1 LAKRFT
7 PAGGGANVFS
17 KLKRSLCHPTDFIC
31 LLAFAIAFS
40 TNPVRAQEPA
50 VTDLGSLGIEV
61 PSANAPENAVELPT
75 TNFNNPTALIPDELP
90 LRTPFDVAMESIFG
104 EASAD
109 NWRPLSFRTFLSE
122 GWNEPFVFTP
132 RSTSGAPRQGWIN
145 SFDGVMY
152 RLWFNAFGYRQN
164 VANNGNSYFSDW
176 SIFLPLNR
184 RLDIRFDVPY
194 INANKGGAQNKY
206 LTQFGDLNVTA
217 RFLLAED
224 RDTSVIAVSSIS
236 IPTGRVET
244 GGGSTQLG
252 YGLQFWHSMRDRWIF
267 RGGANVVVPVNNYPE
282 GIRTNGNV
290 NMAIGKY
297 ITEPGTPIF
306 GDLVIYTSANLITSL
321 DNKGSNNTF
330 FCLTPGYRAEITD
343 NWYHLAGVEIP
354 MVGGPSYY
362 TYGLQFWILKVF

>member
-1 LAKRFT
+1 MIE
-7 PAGGGANVFS
+7 
-17 KLKRSLCHPTDFIC
+17 SLRTAQAVNFRQ
-31 LLAFAIAFS
+31 IAFMAIVFLLTLPS
-40 TNPVRAQEPA
+40 VVISQENA
-50 VTDLGSLGIEV
+50 TDTLGSLGVEV
-61 PSANAPENAVELPT
+61 PTTAPAEDAVEAPVTVLNT
-75 TNFNNPTALIPDELP
+75 TLATIPDDMLMRSP
-90 LRTPFDVAMESIFG
+90 LDVALESIFG
-104 EASAD
+104 VANSD
-109 NWRPLSFRTFLSE
+109 NWRPLSFRTFFTE

-152 RLWFNAFGYRQN
+152 RLWFNAFGYHQN
-164 VANNGNSYFSDW
+164 VAKNGNSFYSDW
-176 SIFLPLNR
+176 SIFIPLNR
-184 RLDIRFDVPY
+184 RLDIRLDVPY
-194 INANKGGAQNKY
+194 VNSNKGGPQNKY
-206 LTQFGDLNVTA
+206 ITQFGDLNITA

-224 RDTSVIAVSSIS
+224 RDTSVIAVASTSA
-236 IPTGRVET
+236 PTGNAQT

-252 YGLQFWHSMRDRWIF
+252 YGLQFWHAMRDRWVV
-267 RGGANVVVPVNNYPE
+267 RGGANVIIPVGTYPE
-282 GIRTNGNV
+282 GLRTNGNV

-306 GDLVIYTSANLITSL
+306 GDLVLYTAANLITSL
-321 DNKGSNNTF
+321 DNNGPNNTF

>member
-1 LAKRFT
+1 MIESIRSAQPFYSWQIALAAIALF
-7 PAGGGANVFS
+7 
-17 KLKRSLCHPTDFIC
+17 
-31 LLAFAIAFS
+31 FAIPTTAIS
-40 TNPVRAQEPA
+40 QDNA
-50 VTDLGSLGIEV
+50 TDTLGSLGVEV
-61 PSANAPENAVELPT
+61 PTSVPVENAIEAPPT
-75 TNFNNPTALIPDELP
+75 VLNSPLATIPDDMVMRSP
-90 LRTPFDVAMESIFG
+90 LDVALESIFG
-104 EASAD
+104 EASSD
-109 NWRPLSFRTFLSE
+109 NWRPLSFRTFLTE

-152 RLWFNAFGYRQN
+152 RLWFNAFGYHQN
-164 VANNGNSYFSDW
+164 VAKNGNSFYSDW
-176 SIFLPLNR
+176 SVFIPLNR
-184 RLDIRFDVPY
+184 RLDIRLDVPY
-194 INANKGGAQNKY
+194 VNSNKGGPQNKY
-206 LTQFGDLNVTA
+206 ITQFGDLNLTA

-224 RDTSVIAVSSIS
+224 RDTSVIAVASTSM
-236 IPTGRVET
+236 PTGNAQT

-252 YGLQFWHSMRDRWIF
+252 YGLQFWHAMRDRWVV
-267 RGGANVVVPVNNYPE
+267 RGGANVILPVGTYPD
-282 GIRTNGNV
+282 GLRTNGNV

-306 GDLVIYTSANLITSL
+306 GDLVLYTAANLITSL
-321 DNKGSNNTF
+321 DNNGPNNTF